1 MTGVIDADLLTR
13 TTLAFDERMAAAT
26 LGQMVRALQR
36 VPGVLLAELTASD
49 AHLVVAHDAG
59 VPANALVAAAENAG
73 VDVRIVSDTRG
84 PIARAQ
90 PQPAR
95 NRNLAIAGALA
106 FVALALV
113 DALVKNQGQK
123 HTILIVL
130 TVSLWAGFFVT
141 SFLRR
146 R

>member
-1 MTGVIDADLLTR
+1 MIDADLLTR

-113 DALVKNQGQK
+113 KNQGQK

-130 TVSLWAGFFVT
+130 TVSLWAGFFAT